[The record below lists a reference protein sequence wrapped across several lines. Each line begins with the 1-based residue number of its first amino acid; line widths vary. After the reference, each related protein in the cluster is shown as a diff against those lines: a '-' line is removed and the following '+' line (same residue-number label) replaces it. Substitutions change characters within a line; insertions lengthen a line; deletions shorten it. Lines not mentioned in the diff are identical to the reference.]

1 MAQTAAIF
9 PELRFLTEPVQN
21 LEGWLGKRPQPMCR
35 AALPAWRRLP
45 SSMRPVPF
53 AKPGAVCCHLR
64 ALRRG
69 RMPLASRS
77 LVALFPRSPP
87 QLDAVVRV
95 VAHFEI
101 PSALEHDFQRERPR
115 RAVAARIRK
124 LALRE
129 VRCEDALQLGLYVR
143 YGLPIRY

>member
-35 AALPAWRRLP
+35 AALPAWWRFP
-45 SSMRPVPF
+45 SSMRPVPL

-69 RMPLASRS
+69 RMPFASRS
-77 LVALFPRSPP
+77 LVALFRRTPP

-95 VAHFEI
+95 VGNFQI
-101 PSALEHDFQRERPR
+101 PYAVEHVFQ
-115 RAVAARIRK
+115 
-124 LALRE
+124 
-129 VRCEDALQLGLYVR
+129 
-143 YGLPIRY
+143 